1 MRSLVKFFL
10 RTISTLNQNGPVE
23 STLEKF
29 AMMLLSKEAGVLF
42 VVLSPELD
50 NKVEVQYLSE
60 EDLFLYKG
68 AI

>member
-1 MRSLVKFFL
+1 
-10 RTISTLNQNGPVE
+10 
-23 STLEKF
+23 
-29 AMMLLSKEAGVLF
+29 MMLLSKEAGVLF